1 MLKCEPGR
9 SMGALIVFA
18 LCAGSSAT
26 PLRAGV
32 PRVAARAAARMVA
45 SDGVRLST
53 FAARVDGAMAELFG
67 AEPTARVRRA
77 WARLDA
83 GEEHELELDPS
94 NALMKQRASSYI
106 EGLLVRPWHEPAS
119 QHKWAK
125 KLEQEWKVVRDE
137 LAAALADEGALEAQG
152 NNVWAG
158 AKNQTSASAYG
169 QDWKTL
175 ALCDRTVWDETNAA
189 LFPRTCEL
197 LHRAKVPLLE
207 AFFAKMPP
215 RSTIGPH
222 SDMCNFALTAHLG
235 VDVPEGECTLTV
247 GDGTR
252 GWRNGGVMLFDTS
265 ILHEA
270 ENRADRTRYILMMRV
285 YHHELTVRAARASR
299 CRGWGIGLWPLRRGC
314 ARARAATAPAR
325 PGSAHTSRPARAG
338 LPGVAPPPRRRS
350 SGRRCSLRS
359 TALTSP
365 SSSTTGTRCAST
377 PSAGARSR
385 PPRAARGRLRCGR
398 RGASGGAARA
408 SAGEADGRSRAL

>member
-1 MLKCEPGR
+1 MLVA
-9 SMGALIVFA
+9 ALLVGSLSAVVSPA
-18 LCAGSSAT
+18 LRT
-26 PLRAGV
+26 RAH
-32 PRVAARAAARMVA
+32 AARAAPARAAFARMVA
-45 SDGVRLST
+45 SDGVRLGA
-53 FAARVDGAMAELFG
+53 FAVRVDRAVCDLFG
-67 AEPTARVRRA
+67 AEQTARVRRA

-83 GEEHELELDPS
+83 GEEHELDLDPS
-94 NALMKQRASSYI
+94 NPLMKQRASSFI
-106 EGLLVRPWHEPAS
+106 EGLSAHPWHEPATR
-119 QHKWAK
+119 HKWAK
-125 KLEQEWKVVRDE
+125 KLEQEWTVVRDE

-235 VDVPEGECTLTV
+235 VDVPEGECSLTV

-252 GWRNGGVMLFDTS
+252 EWRNGGAMLFDTS

-285 YHHELTVRAARASR
+285 YHPELTAVERQALQFVFDCLDEPELLDDRVALREYPERRRAVEAASRISWERVLLASGKGQRRAAGFAK
-299 CRGWGIGLWPLRRGC
+299 
-314 ARARAATAPAR
+314 
-325 PGSAHTSRPARAG
+325 
-338 LPGVAPPPRRRS
+338 
-350 SGRRCSLRS
+350 
-359 TALTSP
+359 
-365 SSSTTGTRCAST
+365 
-377 PSAGARSR
+377 
-385 PPRAARGRLRCGR
+385 
-398 RGASGGAARA
+398 
-408 SAGEADGRSRAL
+408 